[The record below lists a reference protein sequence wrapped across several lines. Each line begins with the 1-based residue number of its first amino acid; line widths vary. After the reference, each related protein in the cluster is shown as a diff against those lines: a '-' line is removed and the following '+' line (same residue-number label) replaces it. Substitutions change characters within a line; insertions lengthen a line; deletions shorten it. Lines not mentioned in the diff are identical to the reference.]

1 MGARRESGGR
11 LRRIAAL
18 VRKESLQI
26 ASDPSAYLIAGVL
39 PLLLL
44 FLFGFGV
51 SLDLRNVPIG
61 LVVEQPSPEADS
73 LVASF
78 RNSRY
83 FTVRLARH
91 RAEVEDELVSG
102 RLKAVVVLAADFTR
116 RLGRGETAPVQ
127 VIVDGSDPNTAGLA
141 QNYVQGVWAN
151 WLAQAATAAEGAA
164 ARSSAAPLVAAEPRY
179 WFNQAIDSRD
189 FLIPGSIAI
198 IMTLIGTLLT
208 ALVVAREWERGT
220 MEALMASP
228 AGVGDFLLGKLIP
241 YYVLGMAAMALSVVA
256 AVAGFGVPF
265 RGSVAVLVVVSSAFL
280 AAMLPLGLL
289 ISTVTKNQFAA
300 SQAAL
305 IAAFLP
311 AFLLSGF
318 LFEIDSMP
326 APIRLITRVLPARYF
341 VSSLQT
347 LFLVGDVPEVLV
359 PDTLALMAIAA
370 VLNLLLVR
378 ATRMRLE

>member
-1 MGARRESGGR
+1 MSEPRESTGR

-26 ASDPSAYLIAGVL
+26 ARDPSSYLIAGVL

-61 LVVEQPSPEADS
+61 LVVEEPSPEADS
-73 LVASF
+73 LVESF
-78 RNSRY
+78 RNSRF

-91 RAEVEDELVSG
+91 RAEVEDDLVSG

-151 WLAQAATAAEGAA
+151 WVAQAPTAAEGAA
-164 ARSSAAPLVAAEPRY
+164 ARSSAAPLIAAEPRF
-179 WFNQAIDSRD
+179 WFNQAIDIRD

-220 MEALMASP
+220 MEALMATP
-228 AGVGDFLLGKLIP
+228 AGVGDFLLGKLVP
-241 YYVLGMAAMALSVVA
+241 YFVLGMAAMAISVIA

-265 RGSVAVLVVVSSAFL
+265 RGSVGALVVVSSAFL
-280 AAMLPLGLL
+280 AAMLPLGLW
-289 ISTVTKNQFAA
+289 ISTKTKSQFAA

-305 IAAFLP
+305 TAAFLP
-311 AFLLSGF
+311 AYLLSGF
-318 LFEIDSMP
+318 IFEIDSMP
-326 APIRLITRVLPARYF
+326 APIRLLTRVLPARYF

-359 PDTLALMAIAA
+359 PDTLALLVIAA
-370 VLNLLLVR
+370 VLNVLLVR
-378 ATRMRLE
+378 STRMRLE